1 MKSNAVNDA
10 YIRLAVIEDQIKTL
24 VAHNAI
30 MASHAE
36 ARDKK
41 IDELLDLKNRGVG
54 AFWLASLIMG
64 SATVTAL
71 LTFVDWLK
79 GTHL

>member
-1 MKSNAVNDA
+1 MNDA